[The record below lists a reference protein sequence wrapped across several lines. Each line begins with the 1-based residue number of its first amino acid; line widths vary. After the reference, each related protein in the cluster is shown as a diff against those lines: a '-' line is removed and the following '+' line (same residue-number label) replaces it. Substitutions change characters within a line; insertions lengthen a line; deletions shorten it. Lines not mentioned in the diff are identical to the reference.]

1 MDAPVLDDITTK
13 GRLWQWFLE
22 HAKSRFALVWLAL
35 IAFTDTLFSPIT
47 AEPFLA
53 ALVLAHRDRWK
64 RYLAVALTFS
74 TLGTIAGYW
83 ILFWLYR
90 AYGEALLASWGYTD
104 AYATAQAVL
113 AGSIFWAM
121 LLASVTPIP
130 DKALIYAAGILGS
143 PFAPFVAGFVL
154 GRGIRMSIVTYIVWA
169 FGEQVLEAV
178 DKYAVWA
185 SVLIL
190 TVFAGYAIVRFD
202 LWPW

>member
-1 MDAPVLDDITTK
+1 MDTPLLDDITTR
-13 GRLWQWFLE
+13 GRLWQWFLN

-35 IAFTDTLFSPIT
+35 VAFTDTLFSPVT

-53 ALVLAHRDRWK
+53 ALVLAHRDRWR

-90 AYGEALLASWGYTD
+90 TYGETLLASWGYTD
-104 AYATAQAVL
+104 AYTAAQTVL

-143 PFAPFVAGFVL
+143 PFMPFVAGFVL
-154 GRGIRMSIVTYIVWA
+154 GRGIRMGIVTYIVWQ
-169 FGEQVLEAV
+169 FGEAVLEAF
-178 DKYAVWA
+178 DSYAVWF
-185 SVLIL
+185 SVAIL
-190 TVFAGYAIVRFD
+190 TVLAGYAIVRLD
-202 LWPW
+202 LLPW